1 MPSWAHWPRAMLL
14 SELRREQGRP
24 AHGGGGK
31 RSLNPGRVGSKTW
44 FVAPRNGWEGTEWNT
59 SLPEPPWGG
68 SSAAQMLTLLLGKV
82 SFPQPGSWPVAGVC
96 FSSPP
101 APSLLPTDGGGVTL
115 LFTDPFPW
123 LCLRQEA
130 VRDLP
135 YPSSLRAVHHPWSKG
150 PGLHFLSQLRGR
162 DQCSCPSAPVPWS
175 SKSALAQ
182 DLLKPRVT
190 AGP

>member
-96 FSSPP
+96 FSSPTCSFL
-101 APSLLPTDGGGVTL
+101 ASNRWRWCDFALHRSLPLAVL
-115 LFTDPFPW
+115 
-123 LCLRQEA
+123 EA
-130 VRDLP
+130 G
-135 YPSSLRAVHHPWSKG
+135 SS
-150 PGLHFLSQLRGR
+150 
-162 DQCSCPSAPVPWS
+162 
-175 SKSALAQ
+175 
-182 DLLKPRVT
+182 
-190 AGP
+190 